1 MSLTRRLRSVLLL
14 VLSTVLALPLVVGA
28 MTSSASASVPS
39 MESQLLSLTNA
50 DRARAGL
57 APLVAS
63 STLTSIARS
72 WSDHMAATKS
82 LTHNPSLA
90 SKVSGWSSLGE
101 NIAMAYSS
109 TQAESLFMGSSGHRA
124 NILKAAYNRV
134 GIGVSRASDGS
145 YWFTVDFEQ
154 TSGYRPSPASHTSP
168 SHTSTT
174 HHTSTRTS
182 TSRASHAVRASRAAV
197 RPALVRRPTAVPAV
211 APLRPT
217 VRIDDRLAAID
228 DRLAASTPL
237 IPIPRPG
244 FSGPDPTRTALVI
257 SGGLLVTVLAGL
269 ATARPHRIR
278 VRGIPGGR

>member
-1 MSLTRRLRSVLLL
+1 MSPTRRLRSVLLL

-28 MTSSASASVPS
+28 TTSSASASVPS

-57 APLVAS
+57 APLVTS

-82 LTHNPSLA
+82 LTHDPSLA
-90 SKVSGWSSLGE
+90 SRVSGWSSLGE
-101 NIAMAYSS
+101 NIAMAYSAK
-109 TQAESLFMGSSGHRA
+109 QAESLFMGSSGHRA

-154 TSGYRPSPASHTSP
+154 TSGYHPAPASHTSP
-168 SHTSTT
+168 THKSTT
-174 HHTSTRTS
+174 HHTTTRTS
-182 TSRASHAVRASRAAV
+182 TSRATHAVRASRSAV
-197 RPALVRRPTAVPAV
+197 RPALTRRTTAVPAV
-211 APLRPT
+211 APLLPT
-217 VRIDDRLAAID
+217 VRIDDRLATID
-228 DRLAASTPL
+228 ERLAQSTPL
-237 IPIPRPG
+237 VAVPRPG
-244 FSGPDPTRTALVI
+244 FNGPDPTRTALVV
-257 SGGLLVTVLAGL
+257 SGGLLVTALAGL
-269 ATARPHRIR
+269 ATARPRRVR